1 MRMPK
6 TRRMAL
12 RTSSTEKPQYRRS
25 CIMAALFV
33 AARGITSTEAIVAPI
48 YNLTTRSLGP
58 FQIINLPTPVSESS
72 TTVIV
77 AAVPAVHLPPRPAL
91 RPSAAC

>member
-25 CIMAALFV
+25 CDTAALFV
-33 AARGITSTEAIVAPI
+33 AARGITPAEAVVAPI

-58 FQIINLPTPVSESS
+58 FQIINSPTPVSESS
-72 TTVIV
+72 TAVIV
-77 AAVPAVHLPPRPAL
+77 AAVPAAHLPPRSAL
-91 RPSAAC
+91 RSSVAC